1 MNPLIPQPDFIPVSW
16 GWLQFLL
23 LLTLPLHLLA
33 MNAMLG
39 GLAVAVVEHLRG
51 GEVRRQLAHRVAVA
65 LPLVIAFVV
74 NLGVAP
80 LLFVQVLY
88 GQFFYSSSILMGSFW
103 LLIVPVLIVAY
114 YGAYLYD
121 FRFQK
126 LGAAGPWLA
135 AAVFLLLAL
144 VGFFL
149 ANNML
154 LMVLPERFG
163 EYFAHRG
170 GTLLVSAHPEFWP
183 RFLHMVCG
191 ALAMGGLFVGLLG
204 RYCGK
209 TEPELAAYAERI
221 GLKWFFFFTLGNV
234 FAGFWYFLALP
245 AELRQIF
252 MGGSSGATVAFIL
265 GLILTVGALF
275 AAYRKRFW
283 ATFLHALSLVV
294 LMTFLRAWLRTA
306 YLQDVFT
313 LDQLQVVPQY
323 SPMIFFFITLVAG
336 IVCLGWLIWKTTTA
350 LSATDRLKNQEGG
363 VSS

>member
-1 MNPLIPQPDFIPVSW
+1 MPICRKKNKEDGNESIYSATGFIPVSW

-23 LLTLPLHLLA
+23 LLTFPLHLLA

-51 GEVRRQLAHRVAVA
+51 GDVRRQLAHRIAVA

-103 LLIVPVLIVAY
+103 LLIIPVLIVAY

-121 FRFQK
+121 FRFQR

-163 EYFAHRG
+163 EYFIHRG
-170 GTLLVSAHPEFWP
+170 GSLLVFTHPEFWP
-183 RFLHMVCG
+183 RFLHMVFG
-191 ALAMGGLFVGLLG
+191 ALAMGGLFVSLLG
-204 RYCGK
+204 RFRGK
-209 TEPELAAYAERI
+209 AEPELAAYAEQV
-221 GLKWFFFFTLGNV
+221 GLSWFSLFTLGNV
-234 FAGFWYFLALP
+234 IVGFWYFLALP
-245 AELRQIF
+245 AELRQFF
-252 MGGSSGATVAFIL
+252 MGGSIGATVVFIL
-265 GLILTVGALF
+265 SLILTAGAL
-275 AAYRKRFW
+275 
-283 ATFLHALSLVV
+283 
-294 LMTFLRAWLRTA
+294 LRPTKKGFGQPFSRPCPWW
-306 YLQDVFT
+306 
-313 LDQLQVVPQY
+313 
-323 SPMIFFFITLVAG
+323 
-336 IVCLGWLIWKTTTA
+336 C
-350 LSATDRLKNQEGG
+350 
-363 VSS
+363 

>member
-1 MNPLIPQPDFIPVSW
+1 MNPLIPQTDFIPVSW

-23 LLTLPLHLLA
+23 LLTFPLHLLA

-39 GLAVAVVEHLRG
+39 GLAVAVVEHMRG
-51 GEVRRQLAHRVAVA
+51 GEVRRQLAHHIAVA

-74 NLGVAP
+74 NFGVAP

-121 FRFQK
+121 FRFQR

-163 EYFAHRG
+163 EYFTHREG
-170 GTLLVSAHPEFWP
+170 NLLIFDHPEFWP
-183 RFLHMVCG
+183 RFLHMLCG
-191 ALAMGGLFVGLLG
+191 ALAMGGLSVGLLG
-204 RYCGK
+204 RFRGK
-209 TEPELAAYAERI
+209 VEPELAAHAEQL
-221 GLKWFFFFTLGNV
+221 GLTWFFLFTLGNV
-234 FAGFWYFLALP
+234 FVGFWYFLALP
-245 AELRQIF
+245 AELLQIF
-252 MGGSSGATVAFIL
+252 MGGSSGATAVFIL
-265 GLILTVGALF
+265 GLILTAGALV
-275 AAYRKRFW
+275 AAFKEKFW
-283 ATFLHALSLVV
+283 TTLLHAGALVV

-313 LDQLQVVPQY
+313 LDRLQVVPQY
-323 SPMIFFFITLVAG
+323 SPMVFFFITLVVG
-336 IVCLGWLIWKTTTA
+336 ILCLGWLIRKTA
-350 LSATDRLKNQEGG
+350 IVLSATGQ
-363 VSS
+363 

>member
-1 MNPLIPQPDFIPVSW
+1 MQLIPQPDSIPVGW

-23 LLTLPLHLLA
+23 LLTFPLHLLA

-39 GLAVAVVEHLRG
+39 GLAIAVTEHLRG
-51 GEVRRQLAHRVAVA
+51 GALGRQLAHRIAIA

-103 LLIVPVLIVAY
+103 LLIIPVLIVAY

-135 AAVFLLLAL
+135 VAAFFLLAL

-154 LMVLPERFG
+154 LMALPERFG

-170 GTLLVSAHPEFWP
+170 GTLLVLDHPEFWP
-183 RFLHMVCG
+183 RFAHTVLG
-191 ALAMGGLFVGLLG
+191 ALAVGGLFVSLLG
-204 RYCGK
+204 RFRGN
-209 TEPELAAYAERI
+209 ENPQLAAHAERL
-221 GLKWFFFFTLGNV
+221 GLRWFFFLTLANV
-234 FAGFWYFLALP
+234 GAGLWYFLTLP
-245 AELRQIF
+245 DGLRKIF
-252 MGGSSGATVAFIL
+252 MGGNGGATIAFAL
-265 GLILTVGALF
+265 GLLLTVGALV
-275 AAYRKRFW
+275 AAYKKKFW
-283 ATFLHALSLVV
+283 PTFLHAVALVV
-294 LMTFLRAWLRTA
+294 LMTFLRAWLRA
-306 YLQDVFT
+306 GYLQEHFT
-313 LDQLQVVPQY
+313 LDQLQVAPQY
-323 SPMIFFFITLVAG
+323 SPMVFFFVTLAAG
-336 IVCLGWLIWKTTTA
+336 VVCLVWLINKTVAALRTTP
-350 LSATDRLKNQEGG
+350 SR
-363 VSS
+363 